1 MTDIILIY
9 VRALDIL
16 VFHFSRPINQFIDPV
31 KDKKCA
37 MSFLLIYQHYIINVI
52 PAMIIL

>member
-9 VRALDIL
+9 VRAFDIL

-31 KDKKCA
+31 KNKKCA